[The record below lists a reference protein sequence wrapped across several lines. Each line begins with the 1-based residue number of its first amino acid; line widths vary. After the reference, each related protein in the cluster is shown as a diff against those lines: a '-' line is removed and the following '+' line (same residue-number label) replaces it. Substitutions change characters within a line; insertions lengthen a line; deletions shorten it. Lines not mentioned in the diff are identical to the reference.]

1 MSCKNC
7 ANYKG
12 DCGRHFVDGNGHI
25 NYEIASNGSFCEGYE
40 ETRNKW
46 QVALDLLNE
55 GKPEQIGI
63 QVIREALEYM
73 IARKEQS

>member
-7 ANYKG
+7 VNYKG
-12 DCGRHFVDGNGHI
+12 DCGGHFVDENGHI
-25 NYEIASNGSFCEGYE
+25 HYEIASSGSFCYGYK
-40 ETRNKW
+40 ETRSKW

-73 IARKEQS
+73 IVRKEQP

>member
-12 DCGRHFVDGNGHI
+12 DCGGHFVDENGHI

-46 QVALDLLNE
+46 QVAIDLLNE